1 MLGGPGSWETRLPV
15 PVMTL
20 AWQFWESGQV
30 GLTGGMCHQ
39 MGFLWDGWEL
49 CRDNELQVKLERL
62 ELFWGC
68 VGRVFVSQVRTH
80 CDALCPGLG
89 LGWSLHGFGGIR
101 ERVFRQRIAA
111 LHQGGAQA
119 WRWGVGWISGPY
131 SSLRVVSRG
140 RREGEWHGV
149 RRSKVLTGL
158 FLAGGEGRL

>member
-1 MLGGPGSWETRLPV
+1 MMLGSPGSWETHLSV

-20 AWQFWESGQV
+20 ACESWESGQV

-39 MGFLWDGWEL
+39 MGFLWVGWEL
-49 CRDNELQVKLERL
+49 CLDNELQVKLEGL
-62 ELFWGC
+62 ELFWG
-68 VGRVFVSQVRTH
+68 VGRVFVSRVRTH

-89 LGWSLHGFGGIR
+89 LSWSLHGFGGIR
-101 ERVFRQRIAA
+101 ERAFCQRIAT

-119 WRWGVGWISGPY
+119 WRWSVGWISVPY
-131 SSLRVVSRG
+131 SPLCVVTLG
-140 RREGEWHGV
+140 RPEGEWHGV

>member
-1 MLGGPGSWETRLPV
+1 MMLGSPGSWETHLSV

-20 AWQFWESGQV
+20 ACESWESGQV

-39 MGFLWDGWEL
+39 MGFLWVGWEL
-49 CRDNELQVKLERL
+49 CLDNELQVKLEGL
-62 ELFWGC
+62 ELFWG
-68 VGRVFVSQVRTH
+68 VGRVFVSRVRTH

-89 LGWSLHGFGGIR
+89 LSWSLHGFGGIR
-101 ERVFRQRIAA
+101 ERAFCQRIAA

-119 WRWGVGWISGPY
+119 WRWSVGWISVPY
-131 SSLRVVSRG
+131 SPLCVVTLG
-140 RREGEWHGV
+140 RPEGEWHGV